1 MVVFASKKVAAH
13 PAAAPGNPHV
23 PLVESR
29 TGPGEKQFAKWF
41 RLFLSAVSHEVG
53 NSLPVFTLLAENR
66 KGEGEALV
74 QGILEDYNRLRLLGD
89 MAARPAD
96 ERMAQEFATR
106 FPAFPYDV
114 QELEEEALRPQI
126 RYLGVVS
133 VRRLRSSLTEADSLF
148 RVDAAAKDDLKFH
161 FDRVITY
168 GGMLCHAL
176 EKLFIDDFNFSSE
189 YFPQKALGRGSVM
202 NACAKGAEE
211 AAIDVKFCEIDA
223 ALSGARVVS
232 NPLFLRLILANIYSN
247 AKRACEIA
255 GTERLVRIFITP
267 GEGTVCFCFADEGCG
282 MDHETIR
289 KLNAGVQVT
298 TKNEEGHGIGFSYCR
313 DIAEKLGGKLYIEY
327 SEPGK
332 GTTVVL
338 ELKVSE

>member
-1 MVVFASKKVAAH
+1 MVVFAGRRAGT
-13 PAAAPGNPHV
+13 PQAAAPGKPPI
-23 PLVESR
+23 PLVDSR
-29 TGPGEKQFAKWF
+29 AGPGKEQFAKWF

-89 MAARPAD
+89 LAARPVD
-96 ERMAQEFATR
+96 ERMARDFAIL

-114 QELEEEALRPQI
+114 LELEEAALRPQI

-133 VRRLRSSLTEADSLF
+133 LRRLRSSLTEADSLF
-148 RVDAAAKDDLKFH
+148 RDDAAANVDVKFH
-161 FDRVITY
+161 FDRMIAY

-176 EKLFIDDFNFSSE
+176 ERLFLDDFNFSSE
-189 YFPQKALGRGSVM
+189 YFPQKALGRDSVM
-202 NACAKGAEE
+202 NACAKGAQE
-211 AAIDVKFCEIDA
+211 AAIDVSFCEIDA
-223 ALSGARVVS
+223 GLSRTCVVS

-247 AKRACEIA
+247 ARRACEIA

-267 GEGTVCFCFADEGCG
+267 GEGTVCFCFADQGCG
-282 MDHETIR
+282 MDHGTIR
-289 KLNAGVQVT
+289 KLNSGMPVT
-298 TKNEEGHGIGFSYCR
+298 TKKEEGHGIGFSYCR